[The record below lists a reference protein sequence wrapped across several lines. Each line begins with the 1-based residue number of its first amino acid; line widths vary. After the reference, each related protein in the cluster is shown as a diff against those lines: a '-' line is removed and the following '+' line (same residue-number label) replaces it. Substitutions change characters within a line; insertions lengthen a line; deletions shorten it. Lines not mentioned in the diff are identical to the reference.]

1 MTDVRAL
8 VIDALDQAAGVRTN
22 AVFAR
27 AIAAGEDVP
36 LSSIDVDSLSRFEAI
51 MQIEDELGIEID
63 DDEMMEQGTLNGLV
77 AYLQGLAAQ
86 RVG

>member
-8 VIDALDQAAGVRTN
+8 VIDALDHAAGVRTN

-27 AIAAGEDVP
+27 AMAAGEDVP
-36 LSSIDVDSLSRFEAI
+36 LESIEVDSLSRFEAI
-51 MQIEDELGIEID
+51 MQIEDTLGIEID

-77 AYLQGLAAQ
+77 SYLQGLVA
-86 RVG
+86 RRKG